1 MLTSIF
7 QILKMK
13 RSILIIL
20 AAFILLPLAAAA
32 EPDKQPVSLT
42 DEERAIAQYM
52 EEEGSSNAS
61 ASKASVNS
69 SARWQDYVY
78 EMESDTVKEDN
89 LDDTREAIAEDI
101 LINQ

>member
-32 EPDKQPVSLT
+32 ELDMQPVSVT
-42 DEERAIAQYM
+42 DEEQAAAQYM
-52 EEEGSSNAS
+52 EEDESSNVS
-61 ASKASVNS
+61 ASEESVNS
-69 SARWQDYVY
+69 SARWQDYIY
-78 EMESDTVKEDN
+78 EVEFDTVKEDN
-89 LDDTREAIAEDI
+89 LDDTRESIAEDI